1 MPTSTSSIAPV
12 RVPQI
17 TAYFWLVKILTTGA
31 GETTSDYLGHKIG
44 PVAVVIG
51 GIAAMAAAFVV
62 QFRMRRYVA
71 WAYWLAV
78 SMVAI
83 FGTMAADALHY
94 VGLGYI
100 RSTFALTVLLGI
112 IFLARYQV
120 EKTISIHSITTAR
133 REAFYWATA
142 VPATACAVGTAA
154 GDLTAATFGWGYLKS
169 GIRFTVAIALVGI
182 AYYSASRA
190 PTKESQ
196 TETIST
202 ILWFW
207 LAYILT
213 RPLGASFADWMG
225 TSHRVGGLG
234 WGDGPVSVVLWV
246 VIFAFVWYLNATRK
260 DVQDEEPVRRAG
272 VTGGW
277 VMTGETATE

>member
-1 MPTSTSSIAPV
+1 MTTPESRTTLI

-44 PVAVVIG
+44 AAAVVIA
-51 GIAAMAAAFVV
+51 GILAMAISFVL

-83 FGTMAADALHY
+83 FGTMAADAMHAI
-94 VGLGYI
+94 GLNYT
-100 RSTFALTVLLGI
+100 RSTAAFAVILGL
-112 IFLARYQV
+112 IFLAWYSV
-120 EKTISIHSITTAR
+120 EKTLNIHSITTAR
-133 REAFYWATA
+133 REAFYWAT
-142 VPATACAVGTAA
+142 VLATFALGTAA
-154 GDLTAATFGWGYLKS
+154 GDLTASSFGWGYLKS
-169 GIRFTVAIALVGI
+169 GVRFTVAIVIVGAGYMASKRVRDGGGAI
-182 AYYSASRA
+182 ESAS
-190 PTKESQ
+190 TVM
-196 TETIST
+196 
-202 ILWFW
+202 WFW

-225 TSHRVGGLG
+225 AGTRRGGLG

-246 VIFAFVWYLNATRK
+246 IIIGLVWYLNVTRS
-260 DVQDEEPVRRAG
+260 DVQ
-272 VTGGW
+272 
-277 VMTGETATE
+277 TAQEA